1 MIGQASISAHLL
13 LKVQASVA
21 ISICLGTVCGGMQ
34 ANGGGAPAARGGML
48 QRARAKKEG
57 TAGAGEPVFPEAPV
71 APESTDPA
79 APARNGMLERAR
91 AKKQGT

>member
-1 MIGQASISAHLL
+1 MIDRARQA
-13 LKVQASVA
+13 Q
-21 ISICLGTVCGGMQ
+21 Q
-34 ANGGGAPAARGGML
+34 ANEGGAPAARGGML

-57 TAGAGEPVFPEAPV
+57 IPGEPVLVAPA

-91 AKKQGT
+91 AKKQET